1 MKLHHT
7 EYKKNYKAYIL
18 ECISTEFN
26 WDDLIEK
33 DLSDD
38 DLINYLFDRFY
49 SECGWA
55 IPREG
60 KRSAM
65 TGWLQGLAIAI
76 PYTYSDVIELAIEM
90 GSIDENPSEALEDR
104 VIENYFSFMANIILS
119 FEIKEVA

>member
-18 ECISTEFN
+18 ECISTE
-26 WDDLIEK
+26 DDLINK

-38 DLINYLFDRFY
+38 EKINYLFERFY
-49 SECGWA
+49 SEYGFLVE
-55 IPREG
+55 RQG
-60 KRSAM
+60 KHSAM
-65 TGWLQGLAIAI
+65 TDWLSGLAINI
-76 PYTYSDVIELAIEM
+76 PYTYSDIIELAVNM
-90 GSIDENPSEALEDR
+90 GSIDESPSEALEDR

>member
-76 PYTYSDVIELAIEM
+76 PYTYSDVIELAVEM
-90 GSIDENPSEALEDR
+90 GSIDENPSEELEDR

>member
-18 ECISTEFN
+18 ECISTE
-26 WDDLIEK
+26 DDLINK

-38 DLINYLFDRFY
+38 EKINYLFDRFE
-49 SECGWA
+49 SEYGWA

-65 TGWLQGLAIAI
+65 AEWLSGLAINI
-76 PYTYSDVIELAIEM
+76 PYTYGEIIELAIEM

>member
-18 ECISTEFN
+18 ECISTE
-26 WDDLIEK
+26 DDLINK

-38 DLINYLFDRFY
+38 EKINYLFERFY
-49 SECGWA
+49 SEYGFLVE
-55 IPREG
+55 RQG
-60 KRSAM
+60 KHSAM
-65 TGWLQGLAIAI
+65 TDWLSGLAINI
-76 PYTYSDVIELAIEM
+76 PYTYSDIIELAVNM
-90 GSIDENPSEALEDR
+90 GSIDESPSEELEDR

>member
-18 ECISTEFN
+18 ECISTE
-26 WDDLIEK
+26 DDLINK

-38 DLINYLFDRFY
+38 EKINYLFDRFE
-49 SECGWA
+49 SEYGWA

-65 TGWLQGLAIAI
+65 TEWLQGLAIAI
-76 PYTYSDVIELAIEM
+76 PYTYSDIIELAVNM
-90 GSIDENPSEALEDR
+90 GSIDENPSEELEDR

>member
-18 ECISTEFN
+18 ECISSE
-26 WDDLIEK
+26 DDLIDQNLTDDEK
-33 DLSDD
+33 
-38 DLINYLFDRFY
+38 INYLFDRFGNEY
-49 SECGWA
+49 GFQIERMG
-55 IPREG
+55 EN
-60 KRSAM
+60 KAM
-65 TGWLQGLAIAI
+65 AEWLSGLAINI
-76 PYTYSDVIELAIEM
+76 PYTYGEIIELAIEM